1 MLRFAWISKPPY
13 VDLNRPNRFSS
24 PLCLHQAGWFP
35 FSLVSIF
42 NLCSFALPFVDDP
55 AVMITESLELL

>member
-1 MLRFAWISKPPY
+1 MLRFAWISKPPH

-24 PLCLHQAGWFP
+24 PLCFRQAGWFP

-42 NLCSFALPFVDDP
+42 HLCSFVDDL
-55 AVMITESLELL
+55 AVTITESLELL